1 MSEALRPISAFIR
14 EHKGKIL
21 LVPIFVIAWAVLI
34 FPTGD
39 LAEMVSSQVSQ
50 ATNDSVMLDMD
61 SVGISL
67 FPVGAKLENVSVE
80 APGFPPL
87 KVGSLT
93 VSPNI
98 GSALAFKAGGSVA
111 MTEFLGGDADI
122 SFSQG
127 AQTKA
132 GRTQEI
138 DATFTGTSLK
148 RAFELVK
155 SMMSFEVGLDGKLKI
170 GRVQASF
177 DPSLE
182 RQPTGSFDATISSVK
197 ANLSQFITGPDLT
210 FSSISLTGR
219 LAEGHL
225 KIERGEL
232 GSAKD
237 ELSATIKGNVDLA
250 VVGVPGGA
258 FRAAPGAYE
267 LTVSLTASDAML
279 SRLSLL
285 TSYLDSSRVPPEKA
299 GSVTTYRFKVISG
312 IGPIPRIEPA
322 L

>member
-1 MSEALRPISAFIR
+1 MSEVLRAISAFIR

-21 LVPIFVIAWAVLI
+21 LVPVFVIAWAALI

-39 LAEMVSSQVSQ
+39 LAEMVSSKVSQ

-67 FPVGAKLENVSVE
+67 FPVGARLENVSVE
-80 APGFPPL
+80 APGLPPL

-93 VSPNI
+93 LSPNI

-111 MTEFLGGDADI
+111 MTGFLGGDADI
-122 SFSQG
+122 SFTQG

-132 GRTQEI
+132 GRTQDI

-148 RAFELVK
+148 RAFELAK
-155 SMMSFEVGLDGKLKI
+155 SMMTYDVSVDGKLTS
-170 GRVQASF
+170 GRLQASF

-182 RQPTGSFDATISSVK
+182 RQPTGSFDASLSSVK
-197 ANLSQFITGPDLT
+197 ANLSQIIAGLDLT
-210 FSSISLTGR
+210 FSSVALTGR

-237 ELSATIKGNVDLA
+237 ELSATVKGNVDLSII
-250 VVGVPGGA
+250 GVPGA
-258 FRAAPGAYE
+258 YRAAPGAYE
-267 LTVSLTASDAML
+267 LNVSLSASDAML
-279 SRLSLL
+279 SRLSLF
-285 TSYLDSSRVPPEKA
+285 TSYLESSRVPPEKA

-312 IGPIPRIEPA
+312 GGPIPRIEPA
-322 L
+322 N